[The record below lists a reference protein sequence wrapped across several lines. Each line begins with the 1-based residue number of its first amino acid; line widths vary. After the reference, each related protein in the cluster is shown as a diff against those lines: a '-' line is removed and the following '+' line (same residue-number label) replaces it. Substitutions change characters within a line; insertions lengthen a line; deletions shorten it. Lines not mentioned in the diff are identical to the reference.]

1 MQLLPKNDIQY
12 NLCMRNSNHLKGVFA
27 AVVTP
32 LKPDLS
38 PDLEGLIN
46 LLQFLAKRGCQ
57 GVLLMGTTGEGPS
70 FSLSERLSVFQT
82 AAMARQDLPDLRF
95 LAGTGTPSLED
106 TVFLTRSVFDLG
118 YDGVVVLPPYYFRK
132 VNDEGLFSWYSQV
145 VIKSVPLDGA
155 VLGYHIPPVTGVGFS
170 LDLISKLQDSYP
182 NQFIGIKDSSGDPEW
197 AQSLGARFGNDLI
210 VLNGNDR
217 LFSLALKANASG
229 CITAMANLIS
239 PLHRIV
245 WDNFHAGVIDEIT
258 QEKLSGAREV
268 FDRYPPMPP
277 LIKLML
283 SRLHNFP
290 TWRVKP
296 PLLDFNPVLLDSVL
310 TEFLAEIE

>member
-1 MQLLPKNDIQY
+1 MRQIQY
-12 NLCMRNSNHLKGVFA
+12 NLRMGNSNHLKGVFA

-38 PDLEGLIN
+38 PDLDGLIT
-46 LLQFLAKRGCQ
+46 LLQFLAKRGCH

-70 FSLSERLSVFQT
+70 FSMSERLSVFQT
-82 AAMARQDLPDLRF
+82 AALARKDLPGLHF

-132 VNDEGLFSWYSQV
+132 VNDEGLFSWFSQV
-145 VIKSVPLDGA
+145 LIKAVPSDGA

-170 LDLISKLQDSYP
+170 LDLISRLQDSYP
-182 NQFIGIKDSSGDPEW
+182 NQFIGTKDSSGDPEW

-217 LFSLALKANASG
+217 LFSLALNSKASG

-245 WDNFHAGVIDEIT
+245 WDNFQAGIIDEIT
-258 QEKLSGAREV
+258 QEKLRGAREV

-290 TWRVKP
+290 AWRVKP
-296 PLLDFNPVLLDSVL
+296 PLLDFNPVLLDRVL